1 MPSSTFRI
9 PTLRL
14 TALAAACALL
24 AACGGG
30 GDDPVVVTPE
40 PERPQDTRPFFV
52 DEPSLPFTAL
62 AGAPDADRWW
72 GTLDDS
78 GYRIE
83 VPKNWNGM
91 LFLYAHGYAGT
102 GPELRVSNP
111 PSRRFL
117 LEQGYAWA
125 ASSYSANYY
134 DVRAGVEDTNAL
146 ALAFNRLAE
155 KHGRPLARPTKTYIT
170 GNSLGGH
177 VTAAAIDAEAA
188 RTAVNRVSYDGA
200 VPLCGVLGDTELYN
214 YFAAYQVAAQQLA
227 NQPVGQWP
235 VSNWEQIAPTVRSAL
250 FTQFPSQV
258 TQPQGETLKTIVQ
271 NLTGGARPMFDQG
284 FAGTN
289 LQSLVWGTFG
299 RDGTVQGILT
309 EEVVDT
315 RNIVYQLDDDPAIS
329 AEERA
334 FNAQVFRV
342 TPDADANR
350 LRRDGLRWVP
360 QANAEIDIPVVTLH
374 TLGDM
379 YVPFS
384 MEQIYRERAI
394 DKGTDQWLVQR
405 AIRSTGHCD
414 FTVAEQASAL
424 EAMLRW
430 EQNGVKPEGDEV
442 LDPAVVAA
450 PDYGCRFTDNQIG
463 VDDSPALGVLRAS
476 LPACPTN

>member
-1 MPSSTFRI
+1 MPS
-9 PTLRL
+9 RL
-14 TALAAACALL
+14 SRAVPALAVLALL
-24 AACGGG
+24 HGCGGS
-30 GDDPVVVTPE
+30 DDDEPVAIPE
-40 PERPQDTRPFFV
+40 PTRPQDDRSFV
-52 DEPSLPFTAL
+52 VDQAALPFAAL
-62 AGAPDADRWW
+62 PDAPAADRWW
-72 GTLDDS
+72 GTLDTS

-83 VPKNWNGM
+83 VPENWNGM

-111 PSRRFL
+111 PTRRWL

-146 ALAFNRLAE
+146 ALAFNRIAQE
-155 KHGRPLARPTKTYIT
+155 KGRPLARPSKIYIT

-188 RTAVNRVSYDGA
+188 RTAVNRVRYDGA
-200 VPLCGVLGDTELYN
+200 VPLCGVLGDTELYD

-227 NQPVGQWP
+227 NQPVGEWP
-235 VSNWEQIAPTVRSAL
+235 VTNWSQIGPSVQQAL
-250 FTQFPSQV
+250 FTRFPGQV
-258 TQPQGETLKTIVQ
+258 TSPQGDTLKTIVQ
-271 NLTGGARPMFDQG
+271 NLTGGARPLFEQG

-299 RDGTVQGILT
+299 RDGTVQGVLID
-309 EEVVDT
+309 EVVDT
-315 RNIVYQLDDDPAIS
+315 RGIVYQLDDDPAIS
-329 AEERA
+329 AEEAA
-334 FNAQVFRV
+334 FNAQVYRV
-342 TPDADANR
+342 VPDEDANR

-360 QANAEIDIPVVTLH
+360 ETPAQIDIPVVTLH

-384 MEQIYRERAI
+384 MEQIYRRRAI
-394 DKGTDQWLVQR
+394 ENGTDGWLVQR

-414 FTVAEQASAL
+414 FTVAEQNAAL
-424 EAMLRW
+424 QAMLRW
-430 EQNGVKPEGDEV
+430 EQDDVKPDGDEI

-450 PDYGCRFTDNQIG
+450 PDYGCRFTDNRIG

-476 LPACPTN
+476 LPACPVN